1 VEWGPGPRRGDGQVG
16 EEWVATDGSIDAA
29 SGRGSFGYVGVDDRK
44 LRGSGRVPWACSS
57 STECELYAIGMV
69 LRRVSGRDNV
79 RIVCDNK
86 SAILYVKMV
95 ETMRREGRSEE
106 YQHGWVRSV
115 WLAKGAGTGGG
126 SGADGKAGKLS

>member
-1 VEWGPGPRRGDGQVG
+1 MWRV
-16 EEWVATDGSIDAA
+16 
-29 SGRGSFGYVGVDDRK
+29 GRGSFGYVGVDDCK
-44 LRGSGRVPWACSS
+44 LRGSGRVPRACRS
-57 STECELYAIGMV
+57 STECELYAIGNM
-69 LRRVSGRDNV
+69 LIRVSGGDNV
-79 RIVCDNK
+79 CDDK

-115 WLAKGAGTGGG
+115 WLAKGAGAGGG